1 MHKRRSSLQTL
12 NLRDG
17 VLKTNQKESEMKY
30 LSDKHL
36 AERYDVAR
44 ATIWRWAREGKF
56 PLPVK
61 INGATRWKI
70 SEVEAWETGQEQDK

>member
-1 MHKRRSSLQTL
+1 
-12 NLRDG
+12 
-17 VLKTNQKESEMKY
+17 MKFI
-30 LSDKHL
+30 SDKYL
-36 AERYDVAR
+36 AERFEVSR
-44 ATIWRWAREGKF
+44 ATIWRWAREGNF